1 MDTKKIQA
9 SVIVSEIQSSDIY
22 LTIKARLFDLKPNLN
37 GVRVTEAFLN
47 EIVMNEDK
55 YVGIPL
61 YADIRGLIAKQ
72 PIGHLYNPR
81 TGEFLSTQIG
91 SFYHYEKETD
101 GDNTYLCG
109 YARVMKRNKAV
120 CKAIAELFATNNLK
134 FSFELSCGSYTE
146 DEDGTLVID
155 AHPLN
160 YFEGEA
166 IVTFPAC
173 QEATATQ
180 LIAECMDQGE
190 EGDRMTE
197 EQITT
202 TAEEQQTTEEIQ
214 AEAATEPAQT
224 EVAETETAAAESE
237 KAPEKEEEPE
247 NEPETAECDKP
258 EEKPEEVAET
268 QDEHEEPEDEE
279 KGEPEEEREEEP
291 GIAELIRQIASMQDT
306 IKALSEIVGEI
317 RKADEQ
323 QKVDAAAVEEPVI
336 ASAEE
341 AVINPFM
348 GEIKAPVGYSLLEVE
363 KKHRTSYTLLDN

>member
-1 MDTKKIQA
+1 METKKIQA

-91 SFYHYEKETD
+91 SFYHYEKEVD

-134 FSFELSCGSYTE
+134 FSFELSCGAYAE

-155 AHPLN
+155 AHPSN

-180 LIAECMDQGE
+180 LIAECMDKRE
-190 EGDRMTE
+190 EGERMTE
-197 EQITT
+197 EQIMT
-202 TAEEQQTTEEIQ
+202 TAEEQATTEAIQ
-214 AEAATEPAQT
+214 AEAATEEAQT
-224 EVAETETAAAESE
+224 EIAETETVDKESE
-237 KAPEKEEEPE
+237 EAPEEDKEPE
-247 NEPETAECDKP
+247 NEPETAACNESEKKA
-258 EEKPEEVAET
+258 EETAET
-268 QDEHEEPEDEE
+268 EEEHEKTVEDE
-279 KGEPEEEREEEP
+279 KAAPEEEEEEEP
-291 GIAELIRQIASMQDT
+291 GIAELIRQIASMQDA

-323 QKVDAAAVEEPVI
+323 QKVDAAAVEETI
-336 ASAEE
+336 TASTDEP
-341 AVINPFM
+341 VINPFM

-363 KKHRTSYTLLDN
+363 KKHRTSYTLLNN

>member
-1 MDTKKIQA
+1 METKKIQA

-91 SFYHYEKETD
+91 SFYHYEKEVD

-134 FSFELSCGSYTE
+134 FSFELSCGAYTE

-155 AHPLN
+155 AHPSN

-180 LIAECMDQGE
+180 LIAECMDKRE
-190 EGDRMTE
+190 EGERMTE
-197 EQITT
+197 EQIMT
-202 TAEEQQTTEEIQ
+202 TAEEQANAEAIQ
-214 AEAATEPAQT
+214 AEAATEEAQT
-224 EVAETETAAAESE
+224 EIAETETVDKESE
-237 KAPEKEEEPE
+237 EAPEEDKEPE
-247 NEPETAECDKP
+247 SEPETAACNES
-258 EEKPEEVAET
+258 EKKAEKTAET
-268 QDEHEEPEDEE
+268 EEEHEETVEDE
-279 KGEPEEEREEEP
+279 KAAPEEEEEEEP
-291 GIAELIRQIASMQDT
+291 GIAELIRQIASMQDA

-323 QKVDAAAVEEPVI
+323 QKVDAAAVEETI
-336 ASAEE
+336 TASTDEP
-341 AVINPFM
+341 VINPFM

-363 KKHRTSYTLLDN
+363 KKHRTTYTLLNN